1 MKERNKRKIKRTRE
15 RGKVRKREKRK
26 EFFWKL

>member
-1 MKERNKRKIKRTRE
+1 MNERSKRKIKRTRE

-26 EFFWKL
+26 EVFSKL